1 MKGRRTCVKATGE
14 SLPPRVEEGTNGV
27 GRPAAD
33 GCPDSLDRRPIAG
46 AQEGVGRLTHVGLRD
61 APDGVAIAGRELAH
75 LRSVTNNTEDI
86 CYANAYIISLDNDS
100 YRVYDATRVTM
111 KVWN

>member
-33 GCPDSLDRRPIAG
+33 GCPDSLDRGPLAG

-61 APDGVAIAGRELAH
+61 APGGVAIAGRYLAH
-75 LRSVTNNTEDI
+75 LGSVTNNTEYI
-86 CYANAYIISLDNDS
+86 CRIHTYNISHDNNS
-100 YRVYDATRVTM
+100 YHR
-111 KVWN
+111 

>member
-33 GCPDSLDRRPIAG
+33 GCPDSLDRRPLAG
-46 AQEGVGRLTHVGLRD
+46 AQESVGRLTHVGLRD
-61 APDGVAIAGRELAH
+61 APGRVAIAGRDLAH
-75 LRSVTNNTEDI
+75 LRSVTNNTE
-86 CYANAYIISLDNDS
+86 YISYVNTYNMSHDNDS
-100 YRVYDATRVTM
+100 YRRSAAMRVKM
-111 KVWN
+111 AR

>member
-33 GCPDSLDRRPIAG
+33 GCPDSLDRRPLAG
-46 AQEGVGRLTHVGLRD
+46 AQEGVGRLTHVGLRA
-61 APDGVAIAGRELAH
+61 APGGVAIAGRDLVH
-75 LRSVTNNTEDI
+75 FRKVTNNTGYI
-86 CYANAYIISLDNDS
+86 CNINTCNGGHDNDN
-100 YRVYDATRVTM
+100 YRRYVAVRVRM
-111 KVWN
+111 